1 MAGELEALVR
11 EAKAEADRRAAEIE
25 QREREAQLQKFL
37 QDELWAL
44 ITGDTSNEAAT
55 VLRSWASRGGI
66 SVERL
71 IAGEPQSLD
80 LEAGDLDFQT
90 AVGSLGEFVEV
101 VEAAMAAERA
111 GGIVG
116 LGRDIR
122 GLGLL
127 EPMVEAAAKFGGG
140 ATVETLESE
149 RTNTEILLGS
159 LAEEAEEVRVLR
171 ERIGSS
177 DPAEWG
183 EAVEIV
189 LPGRLESL
197 DLGDVA
203 ATVDRSS
210 LEIARRAAATA
221 ERERAAVEA
230 SNNEDLRRQ
239 EQQTASGRRA
249 TFSGREMSDADQLD
263 LVERL
268 IERVD
273 SGPTALTRREAERR
287 KLYERR
293 DQLTQKLEISEGAQ
307 ERAGDNA
314 ERDALAL
321 EKRQRE
327 GGALASGQSQW
338 QRYATPKDPLDLS
351 FLNDPEWQE
360 MLGLATP
367 SYNRGGYY
375 GGSPRLSAAQ
385 QAEADRT
392 EVQALLAEQFGGYA
406 FFFEKN
412 NAGLRVGIDANGKIV
427 DHADPNAVSQK
438 NVLDV
443 IVDQGIVDP
452 SRINGILQ
460 KTEWWQTTDSK
471 MRFFDATF
479 GELSEPGKQ
488 EFLEPITDLLAEE
501 AEFLG
506 FQLDPARARQMAETI
521 ARQGEE
527 NDQDFIRGLMV
538 AESAFDAVGTEI
550 SEFAAARDSVQ
561 QMARQYF
568 VPIGDEDAARF
579 AEEIYVGDR
588 TGEAMQQYFKEQAI
602 SRFPTLEAAITQQN
616 ITPEQYF
623 APYKYEIERML
634 DRPNVDILEEFADI
648 IEYVPDTGGDNPRPM
663 TLAETRK
670 FIRGTNEWQAST
682 QGQDQAQALAFA
694 IGRTF
699 GEDA

>member
-1 MAGELEALVR
+1 MAEVDDRVRDILRRLVEDTEGADQFDDGTVQELIDRFARDYAVQIQSELEQQGWD
-11 EAKAEADRRAAEIE
+11 EAK
-25 QREREAQLQKFL
+25 
-37 QDELWAL
+37 
-44 ITGDTSNEAAT
+44 
-55 VLRSWASRGGI
+55 V
-66 SVERL
+66 
-71 IAGEPQSLD
+71 
-80 LEAGDLDFQT
+80 
-90 AVGSLGEFVEV
+90 
-101 VEAAMAAERA
+101 
-111 GGIVG
+111 
-116 LGRDIR
+116 
-122 GLGLL
+122 LL
-127 EPMVEAAAKFGGG
+127 EDKDWVG
-140 ATVETLESE
+140 
-149 RTNTEILLGS
+149 RTAGT
-159 LAEEAEEVRVLR
+159 
-171 ERIGSS
+171 
-177 DPAEWG
+177 
-183 EAVEIV
+183 
-189 LPGRLESL
+189 GRLESL
-197 DLGDVA
+197 RADMLSAIQSDVA
-203 ATVDRSS
+203 EQTEVFAAQRAEVVEALGLPDSTVVTLERAIETSGVKDPAGSVLDSLAAQHGQAVTEALQASGDPGHVADMLGSAPETFIERTIPSSIRSLRDTMLANAEATANRARATADQAQADSTQMLADARSEATQRMQTGRSAATSTPRTARGPSGLTPERLARLAELNERIRQVTSGVAGSDAVGS
-210 LEIARRAAATA
+210 LE
-221 ERERAAVEA
+221 
-230 SNNEDLRRQ
+230 
-239 EQQTASGRRA
+239 
-249 TFSGREMSDADQLD
+249 AD
-263 LVERL
+263 
-268 IERVD
+268 
-273 SGPTALTRREAERR
+273 
-287 KLYERR
+287 K
-293 DQLTQKLEISEGAQ
+293 
-307 ERAGDNA
+307 A
-314 ERDALAL
+314 ERDALEA
-321 EKRQRE
+321 RQQRTGDNPSDVAFLTE
-327 GGALASGQSQW
+327 LSGGATLKDGG
-338 QRYATPKDPLDLS
+338 ATLKDPLDLS

-367 SYNRGGYY
+367 SYDGGGYY

-501 AEFLG
+501 AQFLG

-634 DRPNVDILEEFADI
+634 DRPNVNILEDFADI